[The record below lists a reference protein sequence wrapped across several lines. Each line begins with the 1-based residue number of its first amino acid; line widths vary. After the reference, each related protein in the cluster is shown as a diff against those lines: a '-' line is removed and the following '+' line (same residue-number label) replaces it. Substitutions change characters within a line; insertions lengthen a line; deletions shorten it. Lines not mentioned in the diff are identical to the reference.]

1 MNNFLSESSLTSK
14 SEQEYVEAI
23 KGNQVMKK
31 LFLKKESANFSDV
44 SMEINSEMKSMNSN
58 ETPVHQMPT
67 NQKKAKRILSS
78 DHFKFGSSKNLVSG
92 AK

>member
-1 MNNFLSESSLTSK
+1 M
-14 SEQEYVEAI
+14 

-44 SMEINSEMKSMNSN
+44 SMDINSELKSMHSN
-58 ETPVHQMPT
+58 ETPVHHMPT
-67 NQKKAKRILSS
+67 SQKKKKAKRILSS
-78 DHFKFGSSKNLVSG
+78 DHFKFGSSKNLISG